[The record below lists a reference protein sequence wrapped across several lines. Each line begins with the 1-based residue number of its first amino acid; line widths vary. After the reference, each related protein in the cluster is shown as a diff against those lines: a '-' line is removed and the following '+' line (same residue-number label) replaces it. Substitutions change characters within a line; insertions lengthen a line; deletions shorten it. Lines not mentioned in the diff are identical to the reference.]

1 MCQTPN
7 WLRPFKFSPNCPM
20 QGRIDRYR
28 FLPLCLTDA
37 HTVGKGRFMKKHL
50 ASITKRLVAATLV
63 IAAVVGV
70 SALAMQASTPNQT
83 SLAPSLK
90 SIQTDKATSFYT
102 EREPSHN
109 WFVECALPGTSES
122 KATTE
127 NLKVIATTL

>member
-1 MCQTPN
+1 
-7 WLRPFKFSPNCPM
+7 
-20 QGRIDRYR
+20 
-28 FLPLCLTDA
+28 
-37 HTVGKGRFMKKHL
+37 MKKQL
-50 ASITKRLVAATLV
+50 ASITKRLVAAVLV

-70 SALAMQASTPNQT
+70 SALAMHAPTQNQN

-102 EREPSHN
+102 EREPSRN

-122 KATTE
+122 KAATE

>member
-1 MCQTPN
+1 
-7 WLRPFKFSPNCPM
+7 
-20 QGRIDRYR
+20 
-28 FLPLCLTDA
+28 
-37 HTVGKGRFMKKHL
+37 MKKHL
-50 ASITKRLVAATLV
+50 ASITKRLVAAMLV

-102 EREPSHN
+102 ERVEPSHN